1 MLDIQ
6 MDNMV
11 RETERKLESVR
22 KEREFVINMIQT
34 QVLETFKSV
43 VP

>member
-34 QVLETFKSV
+34 
-43 VP
+43 